1 MTLTYV
7 YLASAPLAIAVTSAG
22 KSYTAN
28 AQGVITAVVPLD
40 ALSLQGTNG
49 VTLKLLT
56 ATGTTTD
63 RPAPQPATALTGALN
78 NINPAPLLAERFYD
92 TTLSKTVYYVSTL
105 LSSTGWVD
113 YTGAAV

>member
-1 MTLTYV
+1 MSLTYV
-7 YLASAPLAIAVTSAG
+7 YLASAPGAIAATAAG

-40 ALSLQGTNG
+40 ALSLQGING
-49 VTLKLLT
+49 VTLRLLT
-56 ATGTTTD
+56 ATGATTD

-78 NINPAPLLAERFYD
+78 NVNPAPGLGERFYD
-92 TTLSKTVYYVSTL
+92 TTLSKTIYYVGTG

-113 YTGAAV
+113 YNGAVV